1 MRLFI
6 HKFIRLL
13 ILGLAL
19 SGCTT
24 MQKIKEEEESL
35 SNLLLVG
42 EHIIVYKK
50 SGQIVDM
57 RYVRIDGTILRGSL
71 FNNGLEA
78 VAIDIKTIEKI
89 EAERINVGRTTA
101 ATMGGIILLPLA
113 AIGIGIGLAEK

>member
-24 MQKIKEEEESL
+24 MQKIKEGEESL

-42 EHIIVYKK
+42 DHIIVYKK